1 MSRGSIAVPDVVGL
15 TFASA
20 RSVGTAAG
28 LQVLGY
34 APDGSPIAADS
45 EGIVVEQDPPA
56 HETTKAGRQLRLRVG
71 RGDGG
76 AKDPEPRV
84 PDPLLRSDF
93 GDLGDPDDERELVP
107 V

>member
-15 TFASA
+15 TFVSA
-20 RSVGTAAG
+20 HSLGRAAG

-34 APDGSPIAADS
+34 APDGSPIATDS

-56 HETTKAGRQLRLRVG
+56 FETTKVGRQLRLRVG

-84 PDPLLRSDF
+84 PEPLERRDF
-93 GDLGDPDDERELVP
+93 ADLGDPDDERDLVP